1 MAVAFDEMNIP
12 GGDLRP
18 AYQELARWL
27 KETPPEALEY
37 RRQEAELLF
46 RRIGITFAVY
56 GDSESTERLIPF
68 DVIPRIM
75 SGKEWALLEK
85 GLKQRVRALNMF
97 LRDIYHGRDI
107 LRAEIVPDDLIF
119 QNPVFRPEMNGQQVP
134 HDVYVHIAGI
144 DIVRVDAEDFIVLED
159 NARTPSGVSYMLENR
174 EIMMRLFPDLF
185 ARHRVAPVERYP
197 DELLSALRSVAP
209 QGASGEPT
217 VALLT
222 PGVYNSAYYE
232 HSFLAD
238 KLGIELVEGRD
249 LIVKNNEVFMRT
261 TEGVKRIDVIYR
273 RVDDDFIDPLTFR
286 PDSVLG
292 VPGLMSAYAAGN
304 ITLANA
310 VGTGIADDKAIYS
323 YMPDIVKF
331 YLGEEPIL
339 KNVPT
344 WRCREPK
351 DLAYVLDNL
360 GELVVK
366 EVHGSG
372 GYGMLIGPAATK
384 ATIEAFREKLKREPE
399 GFIAQPTLALSTCPT
414 CTASGLAPEH
424 HNRARRAD
432 TGRAQGRLPGGEFE
446 PGRRH
451 QRHLDPGRVVRC
463 CRVPPKTSTGSPAM
477 SNGPNISRAPSM
489 RRCASPRFPPPISA
503 RPMNGTRRFS
513 PPASPRASISN
524 MKSPTS
530 TTSST
535 TSRSRQAI
543 HHRSGTASRRR
554 G

>member
-1 MAVAFDEMNIP
+1 MTVAFDEMNSP

-18 AYQELARWL
+18 AYLELSRWL
-27 KETPPEALEY
+27 AETPPDALDY

-56 GDSESTERLIPF
+56 GEAESTERLIPF
-68 DVIPRIM
+68 DVIPRIL
-75 SGKEWALLEK
+75 SAREWALLEK

-97 LRDIYHGRDI
+97 LRDIYHGREVLQAKI
-107 LRAEIVPDDLIF
+107 IPDDLIF
-119 QNPVFRPEMNGQQVP
+119 QNPVFRPEMNGQDVP

-144 DIVRVDAEDFIVLED
+144 DIIRTEPENFYVLED

-197 DELLSALRSVAP
+197 DELLAALRSVAP
-209 QGASGEPT
+209 SSAASEPT
-217 VALLT
+217 VALMT
-222 PGVYNSAYYE
+222 PGIYNSAYYE

-238 KLGIELVEGRD
+238 KLGVELVEGRD
-249 LIVKNNEVFMRT
+249 LIVKNDEVFMRT
-261 TEGVKRIDVIYR
+261 TEGLKRVDVIYR
-273 RVDDDFIDPLTFR
+273 RVDDDFLDPLTFR
-286 PDSVLG
+286 PDSALG

-304 ITLANA
+304 VTLANA

-344 WRCREPK
+344 FRCREPQ

-360 GELVVK
+360 GDLVVK

-384 ATIEAFREKLKREPE
+384 ATIEAFRDKLKREPE

-414 CTASGLAPEH
+414 CTESGLAPRH
-424 HNRARRAD
+424 VDLRPFVL
-432 TGRAQGRLPGGEFE
+432 TGRDRVTVVPGGLTRVALKE
-446 PGRRH
+446 GSLVVNSS
-451 QRHLDPGRVVRC
+451 QGGGTKDTWVLDE
-463 CRVPPKTSTGSPAM
+463 
-477 SNGPNISRAPSM
+477 
-489 RRCASPRFPPPISA
+489 
-503 RPMNGTRRFS
+503 
-513 PPASPRASISN
+513 
-524 MKSPTS
+524 
-530 TTSST
+530 
-535 TSRSRQAI
+535 
-543 HHRSGTASRRR
+543 
-554 G
+554 